1 MRTAGLLLALGL
13 AALPTLLRADPYLLN
28 PQDQLTLRAAFWKAD
43 EGLYLAWDGI
53 NGTYRISP
61 EGDLHLPLIG
71 QVPAADQ
78 SIATLARDISLRLQQ
93 KVGTGN
99 PPEISLEVSTY
110 APIYILGAV
119 TAPGAY
125 PYQPGMTVQQAIA
138 LAGGVL
144 RPAAGVA
151 AGAPDRAATYGGE
164 VKMASD
170 ALAQLRQTKAWL
182 EAELADL
189 SAPAAD
195 AQRTTDETP
204 LEPVGAAL
212 FAANRAS
219 RGAQTESLGELR
231 NVLTEQIQ
239 RFEQQISL
247 RDSQIAQ
254 ISADLG
260 GMEQLRDQ
268 GLAANA
274 RVTALSTQLSDL
286 ESKRLDLENAR
297 LVAEQQLNQATR
309 DELNVTEQARTDFL
323 AQLRQVNGE
332 ILANETRLA
341 TATALYSS
349 AVSAGAMPVPGI
361 DPLVPEYVVTPR
373 TPDQEQRLFQPTEL
387 LPAGSTLN
395 VMMKVNEAATPLAGG
410 K

>member
-1 MRTAGLLLALGL
+1 
-13 AALPTLLRADPYLLN
+13 
-28 PQDQLTLRAAFWKAD
+28 
-43 EGLYLAWDGI
+43 
-53 NGTYRISP
+53 
-61 EGDLHLPLIG
+61 
-71 QVPAADQ
+71 
-78 SIATLARDISLRLQQ
+78 
-93 KVGTGN
+93 
-99 PPEISLEVSTY
+99 
-110 APIYILGAV
+110 
-119 TAPGAY
+119 
-125 PYQPGMTVQQAIA
+125 